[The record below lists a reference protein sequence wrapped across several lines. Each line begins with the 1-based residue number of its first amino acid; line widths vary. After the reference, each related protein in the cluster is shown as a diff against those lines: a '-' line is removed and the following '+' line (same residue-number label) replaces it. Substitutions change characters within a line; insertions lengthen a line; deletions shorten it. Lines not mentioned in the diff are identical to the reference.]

1 MVETEQKM
9 PGQQVATVSL
19 DLVTAACT
27 LRYRTDV
34 RPTR

>member
-9 PGQQVATVSL
+9 PGQQVVTVAP
-19 DLVTAACT
+19 DLVTAAGA